1 MARIAR
7 VIVPHYPHHITQRG
21 SRSQTTFFH
30 PADYQLYIDLLVEHK
45 NKFNISI
52 WAYCLMPNHVHL
64 IITPENETGISHYL
78 SHTHRNYVL
87 KINKRNGWT
96 GHLWQERFC
105 SFVMD
110 EIHLLAA
117 VRYVELN
124 PVRAALCKSAE
135 LWPWSSARAHLSG
148 NDDQLVSVKPMQDR
162 VKSWQ
167 EYLQDENDSAI
178 IEVVRKHTKTGRPAG
193 PKEFLVELEKLTGK
207 KLRKSKRGRKPK
219 LIC

>member
-7 VIVPHYPHHITQRG
+7 VVVPHYPHHVTQRG
-21 SRSQTTFFH
+21 SRRQTTFFH
-30 PADYQLYIDLLVEHK
+30 HSDYQLYIDLLAEQK

-52 WAYCLMPNHVHL
+52 WTYCLMPNHVHL
-64 IITPENETGISHYL
+64 IITPENETGMSNCL
-78 SHTHRNYVL
+78 SRTHRNYAL

-110 EIHLLAA
+110 EVHLMAA

-124 PVRAALCKSAE
+124 PVRAELCKSADQ
-135 LWPWSSARAHLSG
+135 WPWSSARAHLSG
-148 NDDQLVSVKPMQDR
+148 IDDQLVDVKPMQDR
-162 VKSWQ
+162 VNDWE
-167 EYLQDENDSAI
+167 EYLQGENDSAI
-178 IEVVRKHTKTGRPAG
+178 IKVVRKHTKTGRPAG

-207 KLRKSKRGRKPK
+207 TLRMSRRGRKPK
-219 LIC
+219 LIS